1 MTIVVHAA
9 GNDKIGVGHLSRTRS
24 LVAAFIAADQNV
36 SVIYEGNEQLVAHY
50 RLPCA
55 SYHIVADRTQALASR
70 AELVRNSTD
79 FKPVLITDLLD
90 LNKAAAKL
98 AREQGFNTLVHLNDS
113 GIPDYCPDIW
123 VNGDA
128 FAEVDKRLDHNV
140 LQLLGA
146 PYHIV
151 QAAVLN
157 NRRTKPWHK
166 AVVKRVL
173 VTMGGS
179 DPEGMT
185 ERFAAIT
192 QQLECCEF
200 TLVLGPAFSEQRKR
214 QLLMQASAQLSFVTD
229 IFDLSTLM
237 LTHDL
242 VITLGGI
249 SSYEAMCLGI
259 PVAAITWK
267 YLAPYV
273 LGLDNLGLLHSLGD
287 IDQAGTRLERL
298 IQGSGEILAARAAK
312 AWQLIDGQ
320 GAARVVAAV
329 LSSRGV

>member
-24 LVAAFIAADQNV
+24 LVAAFLAADQNV
-36 SVIYEGNEQLVAHY
+36 SVIYEGNKQLVAHY
-50 RLPCA
+50 RLPGA

-173 VTMGGS
+173 VTMGG
-179 DPEGMT
+179 
-185 ERFAAIT
+185 
-192 QQLECCEF
+192 
-200 TLVLGPAFSEQRKR
+200 
-214 QLLMQASAQLSFVTD
+214 
-229 IFDLSTLM
+229 
-237 LTHDL
+237 
-242 VITLGGI
+242 GI
-249 SSYEAMCLGI
+249 L
-259 PVAAITWK
+259 
-267 YLAPYV
+267 
-273 LGLDNLGLLHSLGD
+273 
-287 IDQAGTRLERL
+287 
-298 IQGSGEILAARAAK
+298 RA
-312 AWQLIDGQ
+312 
-320 GAARVVAAV
+320 
-329 LSSRGV
+329 